1 MGLQPSVTSV
11 SGGTRNWNS
20 TGESRDS
27 KTTKIIEFHSNLG
40 GVTTRSYNSTVEK
53 RNGKTFLKKTF
64 EFNSLRCRET
74 ILEYVRSTVGPRK
87 DHKKKND
94 SSTKKKNDSNS
105 RHLGVSEM
113 KLDATKYCTAFLRPL
128 VLYSCKAWVTTS
140 SALFRSSLQYLRNET
155 WG

>member
-87 DHKKKND
+87 DHKKK
-94 SSTKKKNDSNS
+94 TTPAQKKKKRLQFSSPRGVGDEIG
-105 RHLGVSEM
+105 RHQVLHRFLKAFGV
-113 KLDATKYCTAFLRPL
+113 
-128 VLYSCKAWVTTS
+128 V
-140 SALFRSSLQYLRNET
+140 
-155 WG
+155 